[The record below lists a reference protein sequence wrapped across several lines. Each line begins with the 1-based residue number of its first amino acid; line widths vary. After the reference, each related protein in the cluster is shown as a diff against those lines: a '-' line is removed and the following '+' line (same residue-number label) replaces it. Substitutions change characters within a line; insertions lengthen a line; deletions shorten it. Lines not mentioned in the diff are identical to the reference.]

1 MVDGTITAMVTPLL
15 GDGSVDFDGFEKMLD
30 FQIENKV
37 RGIVVLGTTGE
48 SPTLNESEQKKLI
61 ELSINKF
68 GKSGGKVIVGT
79 GTSSTETTL
88 KKTIMARDAGAD
100 AALIVTPPYNKPN
113 KSGLIEHF
121 RLAAEIMPI
130 IIYDIKG
137 RTGRQIEIDEFI
149 EIAKHPNVVGV
160 KAASGDLKQIEEL
173 IEKVAKPIRANGRK
187 FYVWSGDDGVT
198 AAVRR
203 LGGDGVISVVSNLCP
218 ALVNVIAGGD
228 IQVAETAAAESE
240 ALMKTAFIEC
250 NPVPIKHMMYAVG
263 LIKSNAVRL
272 PLGQLQPANK
282 TAAEDVARRYY
293 K

>member
-1 MVDGTITAMVTPLL
+1 MVDGTITAMATPMLD
-15 GDGSVDFDGFEKMLD
+15 DGSVDFDGFGKMLD
-30 FQIENKV
+30 FQAENKV

-48 SPTLNESEQKKLI
+48 SPTLNESEQKKLV
-61 ELSINKF
+61 ELSISGF

-88 KKTIMARDAGAD
+88 KKTIMAREAGAD

-173 IEKVAKPIRANGRK
+173 IEKVAKPIRASGRK

-198 AAVRR
+198 VAVRK
-203 LGGDGVISVVSNLCP
+203 LGGDGVISVASNLCP
-218 ALVNVIAGGD
+218 ALVNTIAAGD
-228 IQVAETAAAESE
+228 IKAAEAAAAESE

-272 PLGQLQPANK
+272 PLGQLQPGNK
-282 TAAEDVARRYY
+282 TTAEDVARRYY